1 MAFVLNDRVK
11 ETSTTTG
18 TGTLDLGGA
27 ATGFETFVAGIG
39 TTNVTYY
46 AISHAT
52 EDEWEVGYGTVTDA
66 STDTL
71 SRTAITSSN
80 SDSLVS
86 FSAGTKTV
94 FCTMPSKK
102 IAYLDSNNN
111 FIIGTDTSGVDY
123 NLTFR
128 GEDNDGVLTWM
139 EDEDY
144 FKFGDDVLMNSSEK
158 LYFYDAGGEYV
169 SGDGTDLTIT
179 SGAKINLTATSDV
192 VIPANVGITF
202 GTGEKIEGD
211 STDLTITSGAKIN
224 LTATSDVHIPNDVG
238 IVFGGAS
245 EKIEG
250 DGTDMTISSN
260 NLTVDAAADIT
271 LDAGGAD
278 ILLKDDGTTYGTL
291 TNNSSELIIKS
302 GTTTAAT
309 FAGANVT
316 FAGTVQGTTIT
327 ATTAVVPDASDGAAL
342 GTTALEW
349 SDLFLA
355 DGAVI
360 QFGDDQDVSLT
371 HVADAGLLLSSTDQL
386 QFGDS
391 GTYIYQSTDG
401 QLDLVADTEIQI
413 AATTIDINGA
423 ADISGNLDVGG
434 TLGITGVATFATH
447 VALGDSDQ
455 LKLGASTDMQ
465 IYHDGT
471 NSYVANKTGALKIA
485 TETSGIA
492 VTIGHTTSE
501 TTVADNLTVTGNLTV
516 SGTQTIVDTVTM
528 QAQNAIIFEGAT
540 ADNYETTLSI
550 VDPTADHTQYLIN
563 QDGYIPVLAAATT
576 TAISSTPAELNILDG
591 VTSTAAELNLV
602 DGSSAGTI
610 VNSKGVI
617 YGSSGE
623 VNATTLQIAG
633 TSLTAT
639 AAELNYVDGVTS
651 AIQTQM
657 DTKTTPGFALAM
669 AVAL

>member
-192 VIPANVGITF
+192 
-202 GTGEKIEGD
+202 
-211 STDLTITSGAKIN
+211 
-224 LTATSDVHIPNDVG
+224 HIPNNVG

-271 LDAGGAD
+271 LDAG
-278 ILLKDDGTTYGTL
+278 
-291 TNNSSELIIKS
+291 
-302 GTTTAAT
+302 
-309 FAGANVT
+309 V
-316 FAGTVQGTTIT
+316 
-327 ATTAVVPDASDGAAL
+327 
-342 GTTALEW
+342 
-349 SDLFLA
+349 
-355 DGAVI
+355 
-360 QFGDDQDVSLT
+360 
-371 HVADAGLLLSSTDQL
+371 
-386 QFGDS
+386 
-391 GTYIYQSTDG
+391 
-401 QLDLVADTEIQI
+401 
-413 AATTIDINGA
+413 
-423 ADISGNLDVGG
+423 
-434 TLGITGVATFATH
+434 
-447 VALGDSDQ
+447 
-455 LKLGASTDMQ
+455 Q
-465 IYHDGT
+465 IY
-471 NSYVANKTGALKIA
+471 
-485 TETSGIA
+485 
-492 VTIGHTTSE
+492 
-501 TTVADNLTVTGNLTV
+501 
-516 SGTQTIVDTVTM
+516 
-528 QAQNAIIFEGAT
+528 F
-540 ADNYETTLSI
+540 
-550 VDPTADHTQYLIN
+550 
-563 QDGYIPVLAAATT
+563 
-576 TAISSTPAELNILDG
+576 
-591 VTSTAAELNLV
+591 
-602 DGSSAGTI
+602 
-610 VNSKGVI
+610 
-617 YGSSGE
+617 
-623 VNATTLQIAG
+623 
-633 TSLTAT
+633 
-639 AAELNYVDGVTS
+639 
-651 AIQTQM
+651 
-657 DTKTTPGFALAM
+657 
-669 AVAL
+669 

>member
-86 FSAGTKTV
+86 FSAGTKSV

-657 DTKTTPGFALAM
+657 DTKTTPGFSLAM